1 MQITTT
7 THPAGQ
13 VTADVLVVPFFH
25 KEETLG
31 EPLATLDS
39 LLGGAIS
46 DARRWKEASGKPAET
61 LLLHTQGKLPAQRVL
76 IVGCGKTSEFTAE
89 RTRWY
94 GSAAVRYLGQREARQ
109 VAIVLPGKLE
119 PKAELAA
126 IARGLVMGE
135 YEPDQYKTEDKRE
148 SKVEG
153 VTIVLP
159 GPVEGTEEIVRRST
173 IVAEAANHA
182 RFLINEPGNKVTPT
196 TLAQEARSLAEKY
209 GLGVEVLDAEEC
221 RKLGMEAF
229 LGVAQGSDVPP
240 KLIFLRYTAPKESAI
255 TLGLV
260 GKGITFDSGGISL
273 KPAKDMHLM
282 KHDMSGAAA
291 VIATFEV
298 IGQLRPA
305 INVIGVVAATEN
317 MPGGR
322 ALKPGDI
329 LRAMNGKTI
338 EVLNTDAEG
347 RLILADA
354 LPYAIEKGATHLVDL
369 ATLTG
374 AVVSAL
380 GHSIAGVMGRPD
392 SWVEQVRSAANAAGE
407 NVWPLPLYADYARIL
422 HSDVADVVNSP
433 GQPPGTIIGGLFL
446 KEFVKDSIPWVHMDI
461 AGTVWNDKG
470 KLYLPPGPTGWGVA
484 TLVELI
490 RSMEG

>member
-1 MQITTT
+1 MILLAEGMISRGRQPRRARSTVIQGIPESTPDWMRSTMAASASTRCSTVAMPIRSNPRLWTSSLNLCITLMVPISYGIIADGKVDISQTPYSKEASVQITTT
-7 THPAGQ
+7 THPSGQ
-13 VTADVLVVPFFH
+13 VAADVLVVPFFH

-31 EPLATLDS
+31 EPLATLDN
-39 LLGGAIS
+39 LLGGTIS

-61 LLLHTQGKLPAQRVL
+61 LLLHTQGKLSAQRVL

-273 KPAKDMHLM
+273 KPAKDIHLM
-282 KHDMSGAAA
+282 KHHMSGAAA

-338 EVLNTDAEG
+338 EVLNTDA
-347 RLILADA
+347 
-354 LPYAIEKGATHLVDL
+354 
-369 ATLTG
+369 
-374 AVVSAL
+374 
-380 GHSIAGVMGRPD
+380 
-392 SWVEQVRSAANAAGE
+392 
-407 NVWPLPLYADYARIL
+407 
-422 HSDVADVVNSP
+422 
-433 GQPPGTIIGGLFL
+433 
-446 KEFVKDSIPWVHMDI
+446 
-461 AGTVWNDKG
+461 
-470 KLYLPPGPTGWGVA
+470 
-484 TLVELI
+484 
-490 RSMEG
+490 